1 MGSGLPL
8 CEVCGME
15 AQELHDC
22 KECGAKYCFECGDT
36 KRGLCYDCLGWD
48 DEEIDEESGEEEWE
62 QNDLN

>member
-1 MGSGLPL
+1 
-8 CEVCGME
+8 ME